1 MEAGP
6 RDTARSAEHV
16 TTEGDD
22 PGRSGPRPGGDRS
35 RVSGRVDSPPRG
47 NGLIDAAVPD
57 GDLGEDRPTESDRS
71 ADLFTADRLPA
82 DRPAEDR
89 LAEDHRLPETSLSE
103 GRLSDD
109 PLAEDGPD
117 DTVDGVTADGP
128 EPEEMYPG
136 GPEVEVELRPQ
147 RRLRIWQLAPIVGL
161 AAVGSLMFAFPLAF
175 DFGDSGAVIAMLGL
189 LICSCAAGW
198 GMMAARR
205 VGYTWPG
212 LPARG
217 SGRRPD
223 WRVVLGYVLLV
234 VVVVVLAVW
243 RVARLR

>member
-1 MEAGP
+1 MSEPGL
-6 RDTARSAEHV
+6 S
-16 TTEGDD
+16 GD
-22 PGRSGPRPGGDRS
+22 S
-35 RVSGRVDSPPRG
+35 
-47 NGLIDAAVPD
+47 
-57 GDLGEDRPTESDRS
+57 
-71 ADLFTADRLPA
+71 
-82 DRPAEDR
+82 
-89 LAEDHRLPETSLSE
+89 LA
-103 GRLSDD
+103 DD
-109 PLAEDGPD
+109 PLADDGPD
-117 DTVDGVTADGP
+117 DAVGGVTADGP
-128 EPEEMYPG
+128 APEEMYPS

-212 LPARG
+212 LPPRG

>member
-16 TTEGDD
+16 TTESDE
-22 PGRSGPRPGGDRS
+22 PGRSGPDPGGDRP
-35 RVSGRVDSPPRG
+35 RVNGRADGSARDG
-47 NGLIDAAVPD
+47 GLLDAAASDD
-57 GDLGEDRPTESDRS
+57 GLGEDRLTEITLADDRLS
-71 ADLFTADRLPA
+71 GAGGLSGDRLP
-82 DRPAEDR
+82 E
-89 LAEDHRLPETSLSE
+89 
-103 GRLSDD
+103 D
-109 PLAEDGPD
+109 PLADDGPD
-117 DTVDGVTADGP
+117 DIVGGVTADGP
-128 EPEEMYPG
+128 APEEMYPG

-212 LPARG
+212 LPPRG

-223 WRVVLGYVLLV
+223 WRVVLGYALLV